1 MPTVGRVAPNFTL
14 NDQDGEPVEL
24 KSFRG
29 QKVALYFYPKDA
41 TPGCTKQACNL
52 RDNHDALTT
61 AGIVV
66 LGVSPDDEK
75 KHTRFIEKQS
85 LNFTLLC
92 DPDHIALE
100 KYEVWGE
107 KSMYGRKYM
116 GVFRKTFLIDEKGV
130 LVAVIEK
137 PKVSDHAAEV
147 LSGFG
152 VAG

>member
-1 MPTVGRVAPNFTL
+1 MLNVGRMAPTFTL
-14 NDQDGEPVEL
+14 NDQDGEAVDL

-41 TPGCTKQACNL
+41 TPGCTKQACNI
-52 RDNHDALTT
+52 RDNQAVLKK

-66 LGVSPDDEK
+66 FGISPDNEK
-75 KHTRFIEKQS
+75 KHTTFIEKQK

-107 KSMYGRKYM
+107 KKLYGRTYM
-116 GVFRKTFLIDEKGV
+116 GVFRKTFLIDEAGK
-130 LVAVIEK
+130 LKAIIEK

-147 LSGFG
+147 LAGFED
-152 VAG
+152 A